1 MSKHEAWIEWR
12 LAGGDFLGG
21 KYSREHSWRFD
32 GGTRIAASPSPA
44 VVPVPY
50 SNVAHVDPEEAFVA
64 SIASC
69 HMLTF
74 LYLASRD
81 GFEVVGYEDA
91 AFGVMTKNERGVPW
105 VSSVVLSPNVEYG
118 ATKPTF
124 DQEQALHHRAH
135 EECFISQ
142 SVKTAISVEPV
153 TRA

>member
-12 LAGGDFLGG
+12 LAGGDFRRG
-21 KYSREHSWRFD
+21 KYSREHTWRFD
-32 GGTRIAASPSPA
+32 GGITIAASPSPA

-50 SNVAHVDPEEAFVA
+50 SNVAHLDPEEAFVA

-81 GFEVVGYEDA
+81 GFEVVRYEDA

-124 DQEQALHHRAH
+124 EQEQALHHRAH

-153 TRA
+153 TRT